1 MEIVIEL
8 LSLLG
13 IIAIALVVRKLVS
26 FIKLPAIL
34 GWLITGIASTMLV
47 SINVEL
53 ANIISGTICAAAIIN
68 EIIAVILV
76 KIAFKAAHEIP

>member
-34 GWLITGIASTMLV
+34 GWSITGIASTMLV
-47 SINVEL
+47 SINAEL
-53 ANIISGTICAAAIIN
+53 AKIVSGTICAAAIIN
-68 EIIAVILV
+68 EIIAVILA
-76 KIAFKAAHEIP
+76 KIAFKAAHDFP